1 MINGRYGSFTE
12 EQFTEFKK
20 KLHSK
25 IHWMLIYYE
34 NDEYDNEYLKN
45 YFEGLMKYINGVND
59 ILNNS
64 PVVIELMT
72 TLQMAFNE
80 FNDAKSYRKYV
91 LSAHNIVDRL

>member
-12 EQFTEFKK
+12 EQFMEFKK

-80 FNDAKSYRKYV
+80 FNDTKAYRKYV

>member
-12 EQFTEFKK
+12 EQFMEFKK

-64 PVVIELMT
+64 PVVIELMA

-80 FNDAKSYRKYV
+80 FNDIKAYRKYV